1 MDALP
6 TVINALVVAAA
17 TTVIWFITRAQ
28 TSALERRM
36 DRHED
41 RTEARFE
48 RLEAKIDGKIDSVR
62 ADITQLAFRLG
73 DRPQPQTG

>member
-6 TVINALVVAAA
+6 TIVNALVVAAA
-17 TTVIWFITRAQ
+17 TTVLWFVTRAQ
-28 TSALERRM
+28 TRDVAHRIERFEGRV
-36 DRHED
+36 
-41 RTEARFE
+41 E
-48 RLEAKIDGKIDSVR
+48 RLETRLDAKIDSKIDSVR